1 MFEAIRQLY
10 FKCSLV
16 LLLLVAAGCSPVVSQ
31 VKQLLTPADGIAVP
45 APNIAGQVSTEFYV
59 DGKCHSKTIDIQY
72 SLDSGTNWQS
82 AKESIVVKNLVLEC
96 ETKKEFSFALDLSG
110 YPQVSKVGLR
120 SVMPSGYSNVLEKTI
135 AIDMTAPTAVLQA
148 EGAVTN
154 LPNPTTVLELITTD
168 SDIFQIYLTDQ
179 NTCLSGG
186 QWRSLEKN
194 KLPWTFV
201 TEGTQSVYYKVQDF
215 ARNQSPCQLLTLT
228 VDSSVTAPTALA
240 LVFPLQSVSNE
251 LTLTVRVEGVASGD
265 TVFVYSAGDCNPAS
279 LMVSGLAA
287 GSTATLNATILGSD
301 GVYSLHAKRR
311 NSFGNESACSSASL
325 AYSLDRIAPTGP
337 AVLVAD
343 TPAVVN
349 TQYVN
354 LVLAAGDGPE
364 LMRLF
369 NDATC
374 SVGGSAWA
382 PYASQYPAW
391 NMGAGDGV
399 KNISVQFKDVA
410 GNISACT
417 STTVTLDTTPP
428 SLTGLSSSTTAVPSH
443 TWTWGCSE
451 PPCTYDFV
459 VDEFPTAEPGNNF
472 VGTNSYVISVG
483 SPDAFY
489 YLHIRAKDSAG
500 NISTTEHFLAV
511 VGDFPDAPSTLTLL
525 SPATPVSNVNAP
537 SIQVAGTASGN
548 IIDLHATVD
557 CSDDPLASVTATGSS
572 ATLSP
577 SLSTNGI
584 YKFHARAFN
593 GTNYSSCSAGSLSY
607 TFDNSPPATM
617 AVLDDGAMALKSFSP
632 YLSWG
637 PATDNLS
644 GIFQYELQIKLAAT
658 PFTVVKPWVSVG
670 DVRSYTFA
678 GLSLTAGTAY
688 KVEIRATDAAGNV
701 SAVLS
706 SDGWTAKA
714 ETTLPGP
721 LCFTS
726 GGAKGSV
733 DAVTTQGNVAYLGG
747 NFTEVG
753 TCRGGLVL
761 LNSSGGFVSTYNV
774 AGSVSGMVSDGFGGY
789 YVYGDF
795 VYKQGSYTAAN
806 FIRIKADKSV
816 DTSLSLTANGVIS
829 SAIVFGT
836 NLYISGG
843 FSNINGQ
850 VRSGLVHL
858 DITAPNTPVLMGSA
872 FSVSGSSINGMYYE
886 SSDNKLYVYG
896 SFTSFAGQGKKFLVR
911 LSTPDTLGASLDN
924 AWSPVLSAAVTDV
937 VAVGSN
943 LFVGGYFTSV
953 NGSPSNFLT
962 KMGLATGTFTAIGT
976 SFSSSTSTSNAI
988 SSLFEKG
995 GDLYATH
1002 YSNFSRINTS
1012 THVPSVVN
1020 SGASG
1025 IKIIGE
1031 LDSKVLLGGSSGVVR
1046 DVLPGLSPPVF
1057 GSYSMSVKGGS
1068 ATKIVPLGGE
1078 YLFAG
1083 SFMTIDSFVNRSNLA
1098 AVDLASG
1105 GLTAWSPSAN
1115 SYVKDVI
1122 KYNGDI
1128 FAVGGFSS
1136 TSGVNTSSVTRLDS
1150 VNGNVKPAN
1159 IAAAGA
1165 VNGIIANGDLAVLAG
1180 SFSGLNNNSRTRM
1193 GAVDFLTGV
1202 LDSWDPFPSSTVT
1215 QLVKFGADRFI
1226 ATGSFNV
1233 IAGESR
1239 TGFAIFNNNLQ
1250 LEPQVIS
1257 GHTSYTRVDA
1267 DADNLV
1273 ISGAIVGGTQRNLA
1287 CFDKNLNL
1295 IWNTPESNGLGSISV
1310 KVGDAHIFVSN
1321 SSVYQY
1327 TLGAVPVPGYTLVR
1341 TPKGSSLNIDASWS
1355 AKSNAN
1361 IVPLSAQSDK
1371 VLVGGAF
1378 DRVNFQPRSGFA
1390 IVPLA
1395 GDGSP
1400 TQ

>member
-1 MFEAIRQLY
+1 MFEAIRQLF
-10 FKCSLV
+10 FKCSLA
-16 LLLLVAAGCSPVVSQ
+16 LLLLVAAGCSPVVSE

-45 APNIAGQVSTEFYV
+45 APNIAGKVSTEFFV

-72 SLDSGTNWQS
+72 SLDGGTNWQS
-82 AKESIVVKNLVLEC
+82 AKESIVVKNLVLDC

-110 YPQVSKVGLR
+110 YPQISKVGLR

-135 AIDMTAPTAVLQA
+135 AIDLTAPTAVLQA
-148 EGAVTN
+148 EGAITN
-154 LPNPTTVLELITTD
+154 LPNPTTVLELITAD

-186 QWRSLEKN
+186 QWRSLDKN
-194 KLPWTFV
+194 RLPWTFA

-240 LVFPLQSVSNE
+240 LLFPLQSISNE
-251 LTLTVRVEGVASGD
+251 LTLTVRVDGVASGD

-287 GSTATLNATILGSD
+287 GNTATLNATILGSD
-301 GVYSLHAKRR
+301 GGYSLHAKRR

-337 AVLVAD
+337 AVSVVD
-343 TPAVVN
+343 TPAVIN

-374 SVGGSAWA
+374 SVGGSAWT
-382 PYASQYPAW
+382 PYATQYPAW
-391 NMGAGDGV
+391 NMGIGDGV
-399 KNISVQFKDVA
+399 KNIGVQFKDVA
-410 GNISACT
+410 GNISTCAST
-417 STTVTLDTTPP
+417 SVTLDTTPP

-443 TWTWGCSE
+443 TWAWGCSE

-472 VGTNSYVISVG
+472 VGTNSYAISAG

-525 SPATPVSNVNAP
+525 SPATPVSSVNAP
-537 SIQVAGTASGN
+537 SIQIAGTASGN
-548 IIDLHATVD
+548 IIFLHATAD

-572 ATLSP
+572 VTLSP

-593 GTNYSSCSAGSLSY
+593 GTNYSSCSAGSFSY

-617 AVLDDGAMALKSFSP
+617 AVLEDGAIALKSFSP
-632 YLSWG
+632 YLSWD

-644 GIFQYELQIKLAAT
+644 GISKYELQIKLAST

-670 DVRSYTFA
+670 DVRSYTFT

-688 KVEIRATDAAGNV
+688 KAEIRATDVAGNV

-706 SDGWTAKA
+706 SDGWTAQA

-721 LCFTS
+721 LCFTN
-726 GGAKGSV
+726 GNNKGSV

-747 NFTEVG
+747 TFTEVG

-761 LNSSGGFVSTYNV
+761 LNSSGEFVSSFNV

-789 YVYGDF
+789 YVHGDF
-795 VYKQGSYTAAN
+795 VYKQGAYTAAN
-806 FIRIKADKSV
+806 IIRIKADKSV

-829 SAIVFGT
+829 TAIVFGT
-836 NLYISGG
+836 NLYISGS
-843 FSNINGQ
+843 FSSINGQ
-850 VRSGLVHL
+850 ARTGLVHL
-858 DITAPNTPVLMGSA
+858 DITAPSAPVLMGSA
-872 FSVSGSSINGMYYE
+872 FSVGGSINGMHYE

-896 SFTSFAGQGKKFLVR
+896 SFMSFAGQGRKFLVR

-924 AWSPVLSAAVTDV
+924 GWSPVLSSTVTDV
-937 VAVGSN
+937 VTLGSN
-943 LFVGGYFTSV
+943 LFIGGNFTTV
-953 NGSPSNFLT
+953 NGSSSIFLT
-962 KMGLATGTFTAIGT
+962 KMSLATGVFTPIGT
-976 SFSSSTSTSNAI
+976 SFSTSTSSSFAI
-988 SSLFEKG
+988 TSLFEKG
-995 GDLYATH
+995 GDLYATQN
-1002 YSNFSRINTS
+1002 STFSRINTS
-1012 THVPSVVN
+1012 THVPSILN
-1020 SGASG
+1020 SGVSG
-1025 IKIIGE
+1025 TRVIGE
-1031 LDSKVLLGGSSGVVR
+1031 LDSKILLGGGGVIR
-1046 DVLPGLSPPVF
+1046 DVLPGVSPPVF
-1057 GSYSMSVKGGS
+1057 GSYSMPVKGGS

-1083 SFMTIDSFVNRSNLA
+1083 SFMTIDSYVNRSNLA
-1098 AVDLASG
+1098 AVDLTNG

-1115 SYVKDVI
+1115 SYVRDII
-1122 KYNGDI
+1122 KYNGDF
-1128 FAVGGFSS
+1128 FAVGYFSI
-1136 TSGVNTSSVTRLDS
+1136 TSGVNTSSVTRLDG

-1159 IAAAGA
+1159 IAAAGG
-1165 VNGIIANGDLAVLAG
+1165 VTGIIANGDMAVLAG

-1202 LDSWDPFPSSTVT
+1202 LDSWDPFPAGTVT

-1226 ATGSFNV
+1226 ATGNFNV

-1250 LEPQVIS
+1250 LETQVIS
-1257 GHTSYTRVDA
+1257 TQTSYTRADA
-1267 DADNLV
+1267 DADNLL
-1273 ISGAIVGGTQRNLA
+1273 ISGAIVGGAARSLA

-1295 IWNTPESNGLGSISV
+1295 IWNTPESSGLGNFNL

-1321 SSVYQY
+1321 SSLYQY
-1327 TLGAVPVPGYTLVR
+1327 TLGAVPVPSYTLVR

-1371 VLVGGAF
+1371 VLVGGSF

-1390 IVPLA
+1390 IVPLT

-1400 TQ
+1400 TK